1 MRPLRIENKAAPAFS
16 VVPMG
21 PLCPGRTR
29 FHPSLSEISLLFL
42 SPASVSVTCT
52 FVWLTICSIFFE
64 AYFDLAGLMRQ

>member
-1 MRPLRIENKAAPAFS
+1 MRPLRIDNKDAPTFS
-16 VVPMG
+16 VVPTG

-29 FHPSLSEISLLFL
+29 FHPSLSEISLFL

-64 AYFDLAGLMRQ
+64 ACFDLAGLMRQ